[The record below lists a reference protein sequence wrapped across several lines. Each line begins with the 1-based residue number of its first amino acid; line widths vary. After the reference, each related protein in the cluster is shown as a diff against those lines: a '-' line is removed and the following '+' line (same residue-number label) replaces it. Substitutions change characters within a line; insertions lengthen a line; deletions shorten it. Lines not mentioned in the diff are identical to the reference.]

1 LALGNSSRI
10 TRTSRRVDP
19 ESYLDPV
26 EPHDQDCY
34 GVTDDD
40 LLASMRGKISIAF
53 PCASP

>member
-40 LLASMRGKISIAF
+40 LLASMRGKISLPF
-53 PCASP
+53 LV